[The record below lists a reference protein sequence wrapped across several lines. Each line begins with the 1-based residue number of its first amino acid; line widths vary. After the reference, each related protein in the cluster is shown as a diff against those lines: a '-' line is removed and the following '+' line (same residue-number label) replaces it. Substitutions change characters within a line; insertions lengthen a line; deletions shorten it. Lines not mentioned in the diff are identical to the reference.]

1 MIQAVVTG
9 SQEKGLMYLMRYCV
23 QVVVYAIW
31 HERNVRRVR
40 ESCQP
45 AACLSVRLDKMVRN
59 RITSL
64 RRKPGGKHEKT
75 MIIWL
80 GRSSRRSSS
89 SFFCS
94 FISFVIEMLYIL

>member
-9 SQEKGLMYLMRYCV
+9 SQEKGLMFLMRYCV

-31 HERNVRRVR
+31 HERNVRRVG
-40 ESCQP
+40 ESSQP
-45 AACLSVRLDKMVRN
+45 AACLSVRFDKMVRN

-64 RRKPGGKHEKT
+64 RKKPGGKHEKT

-80 GRSSRRSSS
+80 GRS
-89 SFFCS
+89 
-94 FISFVIEMLYIL
+94 